1 MFKKEKLVV
10 SVWRWFKNL
19 YPAANSWHSYI
30 ESRPV
35 NSNIRSAR
43 LLRDFDRLVSIIQRM
58 RSNMYSNQHYGDRH
72 TIGAS
77 IAKHRYNGL
86 IASELTNN
94 ITPVHKLILYLH
106 NGASSADILSVFYIA
121 FLDHIY
127 LYIYI
132 YPLVSI
138 ENNEGEIHL
147 SFSNR
152 GSTAYKSDIIS
163 SYPRKRIEIFFS
175 TIIPKRY

>member
-1 MFKKEKLVV
+1 MQRNIRYKDEVKGKKLVIIIIIIKV
-10 SVWRWFKNL
+10 TQIKNI
-19 YPAANSWHSYI
+19 YPAANSWHTYI

-121 FLDHIY
+121 FLDR
-127 LYIYI
+127 IYI
-132 YPLVSI
+132 FIYIHFVFSI
-138 ENNEGEIHL
+138 
-147 SFSNR
+147 
-152 GSTAYKSDIIS
+152 D
-163 SYPRKRIEIFFS
+163 RK
-175 TIIPKRY
+175 

>member
-1 MFKKEKLVV
+1 MTQI
-10 SVWRWFKNL
+10 KNI
-19 YPAANSWHSYI
+19 YPAANSWHTYI

-106 NGASSADILSVFYIA
+106 NGASSADILFIFYIA
-121 FLDHIY
+121 FLDRIY
-127 LYIYI
+127 IYVYIYI
-132 YPLVSI
+132 HSFRIFDRSKITRRSSSSFPI
-138 ENNEGEIHL
+138 EDHL
-147 SFSNR
+147 SPLP
-152 GSTAYKSDIIS
+152 
-163 SYPRKRIEIFFS
+163 PRSIR
-175 TIIPKRY
+175 